1 MRKALTVQG
10 AMTGTLLVETWP
22 RQYRGRTSAMHPS
35 PAESAAARN
44 AAGDPGGGGGAERA
58 DERLARLLR
67 TGPFDEA
74 LRAAVAASGLSLDR
88 IQDRLKRRGSRISV
102 ATLSSWQSGRY
113 RPERPASLL
122 VLSELEEVLGVPPEA
137 LSALIG
143 PPRPRGR
150 RLPIATDIRGLSA
163 FTATDMS
170 DALRQV
176 DTRWD
181 ESLTRLSTHC
191 RLELDARRRER
202 GMYSRQ
208 LLRAEVDGPDRWIT
222 GFQRDD
228 PGPPPKLR
236 VDPPHRVGKVIENP
250 ETGLIVAEIFFDRPQ
265 RRGEIIILEYTF
277 ENRMPR
283 PYSTVMQTALHVPV
297 REYVLEVR
305 FDPAALPESCHSF
318 RTAEL
323 DADSRPQERLLR
335 PDAIGSVLA
344 VALSAGPCRL
354 GIRWDWGQAAG
365 PGLEA

>member
-1 MRKALTVQG
+1 
-10 AMTGTLLVETWP
+10 
-22 RQYRGRTSAMHPS
+22 MHPS
-35 PAESAAARN
+35 PAEPATTRS
-44 AAGDPGGGGGAERA
+44 GDDGGGGERA
-58 DERLARLLR
+58 DERLAKLLR

-74 LRAAVAASGLSLDR
+74 LRVAVAASGLSLDR
-88 IQDRLKRRGSRISV
+88 IQDRLRRRGSRISV

-113 RPERPASLL
+113 RPERPSSLL
-122 VLSELEEVLGVPPEA
+122 VLAELEEVLGVPPEA

-150 RLPIATDIRGLSA
+150 RLATTTDDRGLLAFGATDVDTAMDIESALS
-163 FTATDMS
+163 
-170 DALRQV
+170 QV

-181 ESLTRLSTHC
+181 ESLARLSTHC
-191 RLELDARRRER
+191 RLELDTRGRER
-202 GMYSRQ
+202 GMHSRQ

-236 VDPPHRVGKVIENP
+236 VEPPHRLGKVVENF
-250 ETGLIVAEIFFDRPQ
+250 ETGLIVAEILFDRPL
-265 RRGEIIILEYTF
+265 RRGDIIILEYTH
-277 ENRMPR
+277 ENRTPR
-283 PYSTVMQTALHVPV
+283 PYSMVMETTLHVPV

-305 FDPAALPESCHSF
+305 FDPAALPKSCHSF

-323 DADSRPQERLLR
+323 DAEARPQERLLK

-354 GIRWDWGQAAG
+354 GIRWDWGD
-365 PGLEA
+365 

>member
-1 MRKALTVQG
+1 
-10 AMTGTLLVETWP
+10 
-22 RQYRGRTSAMHPS
+22 MHSS
-35 PAESAAARN
+35 PA
-44 AAGDPGGGGGAERA
+44 DPGAPRGGAAEAGERA
-58 DERLARLLR
+58 EARLARLLN

-88 IQDRLKRRGSRISV
+88 IQDRLMRRGSRISV

-113 RPERPASLL
+113 RPERPSSLL
-122 VLSELEEVLGVPPEA
+122 VLADLEEVLGVPPKA

-150 RLPIATDIRGLSA
+150 RLAAVTDTRGLAA
-163 FTATDMS
+163 FSDSDPVDMES
-170 DALRQV
+170 ALRQV

-181 ESLTRLSTHC
+181 EALTRLSTHC
-191 RLELDARRRER
+191 RLELDAQGRER

-228 PGPPPKLR
+228 PGEPPRLR
-236 VDPPHRVGKVIENP
+236 VEAPHRIGKVVENQAI
-250 ETGLIVAEIFFDRPQ
+250 GLSVAEILFDRPLS
-265 RRGEIIILEYTF
+265 RGDIIILEYYH
-277 ENRMPR
+277 ENGLPR
-283 PYSTVMQTALHVPV
+283 PYSTSMQTALHVPV
-297 REYVLEVR
+297 REYLMEVR
-305 FDPAALPESCHSF
+305 FDVAALPESCYSY

-323 DADSRPQERLLR
+323 DADARPQERLLK

-354 GIRWDWGQAAG
+354 GIRWDWGDS
-365 PGLEA
+365 PPLTVDP

>member
-1 MRKALTVQG
+1 
-10 AMTGTLLVETWP
+10 MTGTLLVETWP
-22 RQYRGRTSAMHPS
+22 REYGGRTSVMHPS
-35 PAESAAARN
+35 PAEHATAR
-44 AAGDPGGGGGAERA
+44 GGFDGGGGGRGGAEPA

-74 LRAAVAASGLSLDR
+74 LRAAMAASGLSLDR

-150 RLPIATDIRGLSA
+150 RLATTTDDRGLAAFGGDADDMQSA
-163 FTATDMS
+163 LAQ
-170 DALRQV
+170 L

-181 ESLTRLSTHC
+181 EMLTRLSTHC
-191 RLELDARRRER
+191 RFELDARGRER
-202 GMYSRQ
+202 LMRSRL

-228 PGPPPKLR
+228 PGPPPRLR
-236 VDPPHRVGKVIENP
+236 VEPPHRVGRVIENSV
-250 ETGLIVAEIFFDRPQ
+250 TGLIVAEIMFDRPL
-265 RRGEIIILEYTF
+265 RRGDIIILEYTH
-277 ENRMPR
+277 ENRPPR
-283 PYSTVMQTALHVPV
+283 PYSTVVQTALHVPV

-305 FDPAALPESCHSF
+305 FDPAALPKSCHSF

-323 DADSRPQERLLR
+323 DADARPQERLLK

-354 GIRWDWGQAAG
+354 GIRWDWGD
-365 PGLEA
+365 

>member
-1 MRKALTVQG
+1 M
-10 AMTGTLLVETWP
+10 
-22 RQYRGRTSAMHPS
+22 YPS
-35 PAESAAARN
+35 PADPRGGSA
-44 AAGDPGGGGGAERA
+44 DGGGEGIEA
-58 DERLARLLR
+58 RLARLLN

-74 LRAAVAASGLSLDR
+74 LRTAVAASGLSLDR

-122 VLSELEEVLGVPPEA
+122 VLAELEEVLGVPPKS

-150 RLPIATDIRGLSA
+150 RLAAVTDNRGLAA
-163 FTATDMS
+163 FTSSGMEDMES
-170 DALRQV
+170 ALRQV

-181 ESLTRLSTHC
+181 EALTRLSTHC
-191 RLELDARRRER
+191 RLELDARGRER

-228 PGPPPKLR
+228 PGPPPRLR
-236 VDPPHRVGKVIENP
+236 VEPPHRIGKVIENP
-250 ETGLIVAEIFFDRPQ
+250 EIGLSVAEILFDRPLN
-265 RRGEIIILEYTF
+265 RGDIIILEYTH
-277 ENRMPR
+277 ENRSPR

-297 REYVLEVR
+297 REYLMEVR
-305 FDPAALPESCHSF
+305 FDPSALPESCHSF

-323 DADSRPQERLLR
+323 DADARPQERLLK

-354 GIRWDWGQAAG
+354 GIRWDWGEAAPGAAG
-365 PGLEA
+365 P

>member
-1 MRKALTVQG
+1 M
-10 AMTGTLLVETWP
+10 
-22 RQYRGRTSAMHPS
+22 YPS
-35 PAESAAARN
+35 PAEPAASRSGS
-44 AAGDPGGGGGAERA
+44 GDGGGAAQRT

-67 TGPFDEA
+67 TGPCDEA
-74 LRAAVAASGLSLDR
+74 LRAAVASSGLSLDR

-113 RPERPASLL
+113 RPERPSSLL

-150 RLPIATDIRGLSA
+150 RLAAATDTRGLAA
-163 FTATDMS
+163 FGADDAADMES
-170 DALRQV
+170 ALRQL

-181 ESLTRLSTHC
+181 EALTRLSTHC
-191 RLELDARRRER
+191 RLELDTRRRER
-202 GMYSRQ
+202 RMHSRL
-208 LLRAEVDGPDRWIT
+208 LLRAETDGPDRWIT

-228 PGPPPKLR
+228 PGPPPRLR
-236 VDPPHRVGKVIENP
+236 VEPPHRIGKVIENP
-250 ETGLIVAEIFFDRPQ
+250 ANGLLVAEILFDRPL
-265 RRGEIIILEYTF
+265 RRGDIVILEYTH
-277 ENRMPR
+277 ENRTPR

-323 DADSRPQERLLR
+323 DADARPQERLLK

-354 GIRWDWGQAAG
+354 GIRWDWGDEH
-365 PGLEA
+365 EAVAQ